1 MNCRI
6 YLIEHLFVVCL
17 CGKEFLA
24 AAMDQTTFLRDA
36 YMKTAFQ
43 MLDSD
48 GSGQIDSSELLQL
61 PAGEEFRDVYSQAQ
75 LDAAI
80 REIDANGDGEVDY
93 QEFVTMM
100 QNIA

>member
-1 MNCRI
+1 LA
-6 YLIEHLFVVCL
+6 LIFYL

-48 GSGQIDSSELLQL
+48 GSGQIDASELLQL
-61 PAGEEFRDVYSQAQ
+61 LAGEEFRDVYSQAQ

-80 REIDANGDGEVDY
+80 REIDANGDGEIDY
-93 QEFVTMM
+93 NEFVTMM
-100 QNIA
+100 RNVAQ